1 MSRLVLPAFAMV
13 LALSSLAGCA
23 SSAHPQVQ
31 HSLAE
36 QVRSPLVAEAA
47 PNDFDMEFSPKERS
61 GRITKDVELTG
72 SLRASSPTR
81 TSDE

>member
-1 MSRLVLPAFAMV
+1 MSRLVLPALAMV
-13 LALSSLAGCA
+13 FALSTLAGCA
-23 SSAHPQVQ
+23 SNAHPTVQ

-36 QVRSPLVAEAA
+36 QVRSPLTAEAA
-47 PNDFDMEFSPKERS
+47 PSDFDMEFSPKERT
-61 GRITKDVELTG
+61 GRVTKDVELTG